1 MTNIRSTVGAQAT
14 KVAPMSREMLE
25 VLGEGDLG
33 LLRAIQARD
42 RSALEMLYLGYRK
55 RLGLF
60 LRRFI
65 YCTDTVE
72 EVINDSFM
80 VVWTRAHDF
89 RSESQVSTWIFGI
102 AYRIAMKALRSRS
115 MAHRLTEDEDL
126 PEPAI
131 HPTVDAELRDW
142 IEVGLKSLPVD
153 QRLTVRL
160 AYQYGFSV
168 DEIAVIMA
176 SPVGTVKSRMFH
188 ARVKLRARAFELG
201 A

>member
-1 MTNIRSTVGAQAT
+1 
-14 KVAPMSREMLE
+14 MSREMLE
-25 VLGEGDLG
+25 VLVEDELD

-42 RSALEMLYLGYRK
+42 RSALEKLYLGYRK
-55 RLGLF
+55 RLALF

-65 YCTDTVE
+65 YCPDTVE

-80 VVWTRAHDF
+80 AVWTRAGDF
-89 RSESQVSTWIFGI
+89 RAESQVSTWIFGI
-102 AYRIAMKALRSRS
+102 AYRIAMKALRRRSR
-115 MAHRLTEDEDL
+115 AYRLTEDADL
-126 PEPAI
+126 PEHAI
-131 HPTVDAELRDW
+131 YPTVDAELRDW

-153 QRLTVRL
+153 QSLTIRL

-168 DEIAVIMA
+168 DEIAVIVA

>member
-1 MTNIRSTVGAQAT
+1 MGS
-14 KVAPMSREMLE
+14 EMLE

-33 LLRAIQARD
+33 LLRAIQAQD
-42 RSALEMLYLGYRK
+42 RSALEKLYLGYRK

-65 YCTDTVE
+65 HCRDTVE

-80 VVWTRAHDF
+80 VVWTRACDF
-89 RSESQVSTWIFGI
+89 RAESKVSTWIFAI
-102 AYRIAMKALRSRS
+102 AYRTAMKALRKRS
-115 MAHRLTEDEDL
+115 MAYRLTEHADL
-126 PEPAI
+126 PEHAI
-131 HPTVDAELRDW
+131 YPTVDVELRDW

-153 QRLTVRL
+153 QRLTIRL
-160 AYQYGFSV
+160 AYQCGFSV

-201 A
+201 E

>member
-1 MTNIRSTVGAQAT
+1 
-14 KVAPMSREMLE
+14 MSREMLE

-42 RSALEMLYLGYRK
+42 RSALEKLYLGHRK

-65 YCTDTVE
+65 YCRDTVE

-80 VVWTRAHDF
+80 VVWTRAGDF
-89 RSESQVSTWIFGI
+89 RAESQVSTWIFGI
-102 AYRIAMKALRSRS
+102 AYRIAMKALRKNSR
-115 MAHRLTEDEDL
+115 AYRLTKDADL
-126 PEPAI
+126 PEHAI
-131 HPTVDAELRDW
+131 YPTADAELRDW
-142 IEVGLKSLPVD
+142 IEDGLESLPVD
-153 QRLTVRL
+153 QRLTIRL
-160 AYQYGFSV
+160 AYQYGFSA

-188 ARVKLRARAFELG
+188 ARMKLREHLS
-201 A
+201 

>member
-1 MTNIRSTVGAQAT
+1 
-14 KVAPMSREMLE
+14 MSREMLE
-25 VLGEGDLG
+25 VPGEGDLG

-42 RSALEMLYLGYRK
+42 RSALETLYLGYRT

-60 LRRFI
+60 LGRFI
-65 YCTDTVE
+65 YCRDTVE

-80 VVWTRAHDF
+80 VVWTRARGF
-89 RSESQVSTWIFGI
+89 RAESQVSTWIFGI
-102 AYRIAMKALRSRS
+102 AYRTAMKALRMRS
-115 MAHRLTEDEDL
+115 MAYRLTEDVDP
-126 PEPAI
+126 PEHAI
-131 HPTVDAELRDW
+131 YPTVDAELRDW

-153 QRLTVRL
+153 QRLTIRL

-176 SPVGTVKSRMFH
+176 SPAGTVKSRMFH